1 MQDMLLVLH
10 SSSAAALAEQL
21 CEHLS
26 TFYFTLPTTELHPS
40 STAIDTSDLKNFKN
54 NVDITN
60 KTLCLITAMDTEEYV
75 NAVNTL
81 LKFKQLHE
89 KIFLL
94 CCDTSAQ
101 HIIMPDGAYYRQFTK
116 GEAVYH
122 DSVKLL
128 NKASGTCS
136 HSRLLWYTKCIW
148 NFYLLIILIVNKK
161 YWY

>member
-10 SSSAAALAEQL
+10 SSSAADLAEQL
-21 CEHLS
+21 CEHLNTS
-26 TFYFTLPTTELHPS
+26 YFTLPTTELHPS
-40 STAIDTSDLKNFKN
+40 STAIDISDLDNFKS

-81 LKFKQLHE
+81 LQFEHLHE

-94 CCDTSAQ
+94 CCDTDAQ
-101 HIIMPDGAYYRQFTK
+101 HIIMPDGAYYCQFTK

-136 HSRLLWYTKCIW
+136 HIAVYFDTQNLYRTFTYYINCQ
-148 NFYLLIILIVNKK
+148 
-161 YWY
+161 

>member
-26 TFYFTLPTTELHPS
+26 TLYFTLPTTELHPS
-40 STAIDTSDLKNFKN
+40 LTAIDTSDLNNFKN

-60 KTLCLITAMDTEEYV
+60 KTLCLTTAMDSEEYV
-75 NAVNTL
+75 NTVNTL
-81 LKFKQLHE
+81 LQFEQLHE

-101 HIIMPDGAYYRQFTK
+101 HIIMPNGAYYRHFTTRL
-116 GEAVYH
+116 AVYS

-136 HSRLLWYTKCIW
+136 HIAIYFDTQNLYRTFTYYINCQ
-148 NFYLLIILIVNKK
+148 
-161 YWY
+161 

>member
-26 TFYFTLPTTELHPS
+26 TLYFTLPTTELHPS
-40 STAIDTSDLKNFKN
+40 STAIDTSDLNNFRN

-75 NAVNTL
+75 NTVSTL
-81 LKFKQLHE
+81 LQFEQLHE

-101 HIIMPDGAYYRQFTK
+101 HIIMPDGAYYRQFTR
-116 GEAVYH
+116 GSSMCTN
-122 DSVKLL
+122 SVKLL
-128 NKASGTCS
+128 NKASGTCFHIHVAVYFGTCNS
-136 HSRLLWYTKCIW
+136 YSD
-148 NFYLLIILIVNKK
+148 
-161 YWY
+161 YWL